1 MAWGRRQ
8 HRLRALVLSAGFG
21 QRLRPLTQ
29 QIPKPLLPVLGKS
42 SVVRTLQ
49 GLARLGCESAFLNL
63 HFLGEQVREAVG
75 TDVDGMEIRYSEEEE
90 ILGTL
95 GALGPIAR
103 QLADSDAALLI
114 NSDSLCRWP
123 LSKMVKEHLRHDAI
137 ATLLIAERAPF
148 RGNVAVSKDG
158 RLLQLRH
165 DRRLP
170 SDGVASSELVFG
182 GAQVLSPRL
191 LDRVAGRSEP
201 ADIVGEL
208 YEPLL
213 DDRENLRAVRT
224 KRPWHDLGTPWRYL
238 QALVQ
243 TAGRASPLRSS
254 WISDRAT
261 LGARSKI
268 RRAVIEH
275 EVVLEE
281 DCRVETS
288 AVLPGA
294 RLEAGCRLKDSLVAP
309 GVVLPAG
316 TGLDRRLVT
325 PLSSGR
331 DPAGRD
337 SVVGQLVYTPIEVPQ
352 GATP

>member
-1 MAWGRRQ
+1 MGWGRQQ

-29 QIPKPLLPVLGKS
+29 QMPKPLLPVLGET
-42 SVVRTLQ
+42 SVGRTLQ
-49 GLARLGCESAFLNL
+49 ALARLGCECTFLNL
-63 HFLGEQVREAVG
+63 HYLGEQVREAVG
-75 TDVDGMEIRYSEEEE
+75 DEIDGMEIRYSEERE

-95 GALGPIAR
+95 GALGPVAR
-103 QLADSDAALLI
+103 QLADSEAALLI

-123 LSKMVKEHLRHDAI
+123 LSKMVKDHLRHQAE
-137 ATLLIAERAPF
+137 ATLLVVDKPPF
-148 RGNVAVSKDG
+148 EGNVAVAKDG

-170 SDGVASSELVFG
+170 ADGVAASKLVFG
-182 GAQVLSPRL
+182 GAQVLSPGL
-191 LDRVAGRSEP
+191 LDRLAGRSEP

-208 YEPLL
+208 YEPML
-213 DDRENLRAVRT
+213 DERRALRAVRT
-224 KRPWHDLGTPWRYL
+224 AKPWHDLGTPWRYL

-243 TAGRASPLRSS
+243 SATQASPFRSS
-254 WISDRAT
+254 WVSERAT
-261 LGARSKI
+261 LGAGCKL
-268 RRAVIEH
+268 RRAVVEH
-275 EVVLEE
+275 DVTVEA
-281 DCRVETS
+281 DCRVESS

-294 RLEAGCRLKDSLVAP
+294 RLETGCRLRESIVAP

-331 DPAGRD
+331 DPSGRD
-337 SVVGQLVYTPIEVPQ
+337 SVVGQLVYTPIEVQ
-352 GATP
+352 E